1 MKSECFKN
9 LHLTKRQKEV
19 LKLACL
25 SNDEIARRLSLAKS
39 TVATHFETMRDILC
53 VSSKSALLIEGI
65 RRREISIDEVETL

>member
-39 TVATHFETMRDILC
+39 TVSTHFKNMRDILC

-65 RRREISIDEVETL
+65 RRGEISIDEVGTL